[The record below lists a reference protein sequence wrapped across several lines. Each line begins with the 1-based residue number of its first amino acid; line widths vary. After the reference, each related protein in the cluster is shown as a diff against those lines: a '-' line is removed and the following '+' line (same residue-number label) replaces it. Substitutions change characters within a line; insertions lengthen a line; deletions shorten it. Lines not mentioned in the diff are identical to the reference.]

1 MTEEYIFSGSR
12 SGIAMIE
19 MKCPACG
26 VAGRVSKDKLNTRL
40 VCRKCL
46 KVFHVTPTGR
56 AVLGEPPQ
64 AAVTANKAPR
74 EKVEIDFGLNL
85 PPWLGRFAKF
95 VFSPRVL
102 AVVGGL
108 ILLAG
113 GYIGVSI
120 LRGESLQERTV
131 KVARAAV
138 MDDLATLLE
147 LSSTDTGDATLLW
160 YTALRPQCEEF
171 KGSLQTPTPF
181 VEVLVNKEDTNNGTV
196 SVVARINSQ
205 EPLSGIGARLPGASV
220 GSLTPNKSLEL
231 PLEFISEGLGGW
243 RLDGKRTFAA
253 IPKNPEH
260 DRGRSH

>member
-1 MTEEYIFSGSR
+1 MTEEYIVSESR

-26 VAGRVSKDKLNTRL
+26 AAGRVSKDKLNTRL
-40 VCRKCL
+40 VCKKCL

-64 AAVTANKAPR
+64 AAVTAIKAPR
-74 EKVEIDFGLNL
+74 EKVELDFGLNV
-85 PPWLGRFAKF
+85 PPWLGRFIKL
-95 VFSPRVL
+95 VFSPKVL

-108 ILLAG
+108 ILLVG

-138 MDDLATLLE
+138 MDDLGTLLE
-147 LSSTDTGDATLLW
+147 LSATDTGDATLLW
-160 YTALRPQCEEF
+160 YAALRPQCDEF
-171 KGSLQTPTPF
+171 KQSLQTLTPF
-181 VEVLVNKEDTNNGTV
+181 VEVLVNKEDTNNGTA

-205 EPLSGIGARLPGASV
+205 EPLSGTGARLPGASV
-220 GSLTPNKSLEL
+220 SSLIPNKITRVS
-231 PLEFISEGLGGW
+231 PGVYLGGPG
-243 RLDGKRTFAA
+243 RLETRWKANLCGH
-253 IPKNPEH
+253 PEKP
-260 DRGRSH
+260 